1 MIPALKF
8 KSTQSVFTYLM
19 ITNGFMETYAAIGQI
34 RVIGV
39 SGRCDTGACGKYMLH
54 LQDLFKCGIETF
66 SNAQSTMISINVD
79 GHFCSVFEGGAGVKR
94 TGIGISVILPLI
106 RQIHP

>member
-1 MIPALKF
+1 M
-8 KSTQSVFTYLM
+8 FTYPVVVH
-19 ITNGFMETYAAIGQI
+19 GFVKAYTVAGQI
-34 RVIGV
+34 RIIGEI
-39 SGRCDTGACGKYMLH
+39 GGGDTGACGKYMLH